1 MTQEIV
7 QLTNEEIIQAEHGS
21 ADHPLRIGD
30 LEIPCYVLEDERRVL
45 AQGGMIS
52 SLGLSYGGSGGAGGD
67 RLAKFAG
74 GKGLNPFISA
84 ELRDRTANPVKF
96 RAPNGKIAYGY
107 EATVLADLCEAV
119 LRARD
124 EAKLQKQQE
133 HIARRCEILVRGF
146 ARVGIIAL
154 VDEATGFQNVR
165 ARRAL
170 NNILDRWIAD
180 ELARWAKMFP
190 DEFYQ
195 QMARL
200 RGLHYSE
207 IATKRPAYIGKLT
220 NDIVYERLAPGVLA
234 ELKAKTPK
242 DDKGRRKVKYHQ
254 WLTDDIGNPRLREHL
269 WAVIGLMRASQNW
282 RNFYALL
289 NRAFP
294 KWNDDPR
301 LFIDYGE
308 DEVKFTP

>member
-1 MTQEIV
+1 MTENVV
-7 QLTNEEIIQAEHGS
+7 QALYGS
-21 ADHPLRIGD
+21 PDNPLRIGD
-30 LEIPCYVLEDERRVL
+30 LEIPCFVLEGERRVL
-45 AQGGMIS
+45 VQRGIVSALGMARGS
-52 SLGLSYGGSGGAGGD
+52 SANTGGD
-67 RLAKFAG
+67 RLAKFTAG
-74 GKGLNPFISA
+74 KALGPYVSA
-84 ELRDRTANPVKF
+84 ELLAVTANPIKF
-96 RAPNGKIAYGY
+96 RTPNGNVAYGY
-107 EATVLADLCEAV
+107 EATILADICEAV
-119 LRARD
+119 LQARSD
-124 EAKLQKQQE
+124 GRLQKQQE
-133 HIARRCEILVRGF
+133 HIAKQCEILVRGF

-170 NNILDRWIAD
+170 DKILDRWITD
-180 ELARWAKMFP
+180 ELAKWAKMFP

-207 IATKRPAYIGKLT
+207 IATKRPGYIGRLT

-234 ELKAKTPK
+234 ELREKTPK
-242 DDKGRRKVKYHQ
+242 DNKGRRRHKYHQ

-294 KWNDDPR
+294 KWEDNPR

-308 DEVKFTP
+308 NEENFIP

>member
-1 MTQEIV
+1 MIEAIAQPV
-7 QLTNEEIIQAEHGS
+7 NEDIIQAEHGS

-84 ELRDRTANPVKF
+84 ELRDRTADPIKF

-107 EATVLADLCEAV
+107 EATVLVDLCEAV

-124 EAKLQKQQE
+124 ERKLQKQQE
-133 HIARRCEILVRGF
+133 HIAKRCEILIRGF

-170 NNILDRWIAD
+170 NKIIDRWITD
-180 ELARWAKMFP
+180 ELAKWAKMFP

-220 NDIVYERLAPGVLA
+220 DDVIYKRLAPGVLE
-234 ELKAKTPK
+234 ELKKKNPK
-242 DDKGRRKVKYHQ
+242 DDKGRRKHKHFQY
-254 WLTDDIGNPRLREHL
+254 LTEDIGNPRLREHL

-282 RNFYALL
+282 RSFYALL

-294 KWNDDPR
+294 KWEENPR

-308 DEVKFTP
+308 DETNFTP

>member
-1 MTQEIV
+1 MTESLV
-7 QLTNEEIIQAEHGS
+7 QAEHGS
-21 ADHPLRIGD
+21 ADNPLRIGNS
-30 LEIPCYVLEDERRVL
+30 EIPCYVLEDERRVL
-45 AQGGMIS
+45 AQGGMIT
-52 SLGLSYGGSGGAGGD
+52 SLGMSWGSGGKPGPD
-67 RLAKFAG
+67 RLAKFTA
-74 GKGLNPFISA
+74 GKGINPFISA
-84 ELRDRTANPVKF
+84 ELRDRTTNPIKF

-107 EATVLADLCEAV
+107 EATVLADLCDAV
-119 LRARD
+119 LEARA
-124 EAKLQKQQE
+124 AGKLQAQQE
-133 HIARRCEILVRGF
+133 HIAKQCEILVRGF

-170 NNILDRWIAD
+170 NNILDKWIAD
-180 ELARWAKMFP
+180 ELAKWAKMFP

-207 IATKRPAYIGKLT
+207 IATKRPGYIGRLT

-242 DDKGRRKVKYHQ
+242 DDKGRRKHKYHQ

-269 WAVIGLMRASQNW
+269 WAVIGLMRASSNW

-294 KWNDDPR
+294 KWSDDPR
-301 LFIDYGE
+301 LFIDY
-308 DEVKFTP
+308 DENEAS

>member
-1 MTQEIV
+1 MSNGNYDTMDGV
-7 QLTNEEIIQAEHGS
+7 VQAEHGS

-30 LEIPCYVLEDERRVL
+30 LEIPCYVLADERRVL
-45 AQGGMIS
+45 AQGGMIA
-52 SLGLSYGGSGGAGGD
+52 SLGMSWGGGGKPGPD
-67 RLAKFAG
+67 RLAKFTA
-74 GKGLNPFISA
+74 GKGLNPFVSA
-84 ELRDRTANPVKF
+84 SLQDRTTNPIKF
-96 RAPNGKIAYGY
+96 LAPNGKIAYGY
-107 EATVLADLCEAV
+107 EATVLADLCDAV
-119 LRARD
+119 LEARAQG
-124 EAKLQKQQE
+124 KLQAQQD
-133 HIARRCEILVRGF
+133 HIAKRCEILVRGF

-170 NNILDRWIAD
+170 DKILDKWIKD
-180 ELARWAKMFP
+180 ELAKWAKMFP

-220 NDIVYERLAPGVLA
+220 NDIVYDRLAPGVLT
-234 ELKAKTPK
+234 ELKRKTPK
-242 DDKGRRKVKYHQ
+242 DDKGRRKHKYHQ

-269 WAVIGLMRASQNW
+269 WAVIGLMRASSNW
-282 RNFYALL
+282 RNFYSLL

-294 KWNDDPR
+294 KYEDHPQ
-301 LFIDYGE
+301 LFADYE
-308 DEVKFTP
+308 ENEVS

>member
-1 MTQEIV
+1 MTEEIV
-7 QLTNEEIIQAEHGS
+7 QPTSEEVIQAIHGS

-45 AQGGMIS
+45 AQGGMIT
-52 SLGLSYGGSGGAGGD
+52 SLEMSWGSGGKPGPD
-67 RLAKFAG
+67 RLAKFTS
-74 GKGLNPFISA
+74 GKGLKPFISA
-84 ELRDRTANPVKF
+84 ELRDRTANPIKF

-124 EAKLQKQQE
+124 DGKLQKQQE

-154 VDEATGFQNVR
+154 VDEATGYQEIR

-170 NNILDRWIAD
+170 DKILEKFISD
-180 ELARWAKMFP
+180 ELLKWAKMFP

-207 IATKRPAYIGKLT
+207 IATKRPAYIGRLT
-220 NDIVYERLAPGVLA
+220 NDIVYERLAPGVLE
-234 ELKAKTPK
+234 ELKIKTPK
-242 DDKGRRKVKYHQ
+242 DDKGRRKHRYHQ
-254 WLTDDIGNPRLREHL
+254 WLTEDIGNPRLREHL
-269 WAVIGLMRASQNW
+269 WAVIGLMRASSNW
-282 RNFYALL
+282 RNFYGLL

-294 KWNDDPR
+294 KYTDHPR
-301 LFIDYGE
+301 LFIEYE
-308 DEVKFTP
+308 ENEENEAS

>member
-1 MTQEIV
+1 MTENVV
-7 QLTNEEIIQAEHGS
+7 QALYGS
-21 ADHPLRIGD
+21 PDNPLRIGD
-30 LEIPCYVLEDERRVL
+30 LEIPCYVLEGERRVL
-45 AQGGMIS
+45 VQRGIVAALGMARGS
-52 SLGLSYGGSGGAGGD
+52 SANTGGD
-67 RLAKFAG
+67 RLAKFTAG
-74 GKGLNPFISA
+74 KALGPYVSA
-84 ELRDRTANPVKF
+84 DLLQVTANPIRF
-96 RAPNGKIAYGY
+96 RAPSGAEAYGY
-107 EATVLADLCEAV
+107 EATILADICEAV
-119 LRARD
+119 LQARADGR
-124 EAKLQKQQE
+124 LQKQQQ
-133 HIARRCEILVRGF
+133 HIAKQCEILVRGF

-170 NNILDRWIAD
+170 DKILDRWITD
-180 ELARWAKMFP
+180 ELAKWAKMFP

-207 IATKRPAYIGKLT
+207 IATKRPGYIGRLT

-242 DDKGRRKVKYHQ
+242 DEKGRRKHKYHQ

-269 WAVIGLMRASQNW
+269 WAVIGLMRASGNW
-282 RNFYALL
+282 RSFYALL

-294 KWNDDPR
+294 KWSDDPR
-301 LFIDYGE
+301 LFIDYE
-308 DEVKFTP
+308 ETEANQL